1 VPDGVRDAVD
11 LGCGTGVLAAALA
24 ARHPGLRVRATD
36 QSAASVA
43 SARATVAANGLA
55 GRVTVVREDAAAG
68 VPDAAVDLVV
78 CNPPFHLGPAVVP
91 VVAERLFRA
100 AARVLRPGGELWTVY
115 NSPLG
120 HRAALRRVVGP
131 TRQVARDPRFTVTVS
146 TRG

>member
-1 VPDGVRDAVD
+1 
-11 LGCGTGVLAAALA
+11 
-24 ARHPGLRVRATD
+24 
-36 QSAASVA
+36 
-43 SARATVAANGLA
+43 
-55 GRVTVVREDAAAG
+55 